1 MIKKLFF
8 MLLLASSVLSASAQV
23 ERPKLVV
30 GLVVDQMCWDYLY
43 YYYNEYGNGGLKR
56 LLNEGFS
63 CENTHLNYTPTVTAV
78 GHSTIFTGAFPSV
91 SGIAGNNFAIND
103 KEVYCCT
110 DNGVKSVGSNNSAGQ
125 MSPHNMLVTTIG
137 DELRIATNYQSK
149 VIGVSLKDRASILPA
164 GQSANAAYWWD
175 TKAGHFV
182 TSTYYMNELPQ
193 WVTDFNKANHTKPG
207 FNIKTSNLGVT
218 VTFKMAEAALKNEQ
232 LGKHDGTDMLTVSIS
247 STDAIGHTY
256 STRGKENHDVYMQL
270 DKDLT
275 TFLNTLDSEVGKG
288 NYLLFLTADHGAAH
302 NYNQMKSH
310 KIPAGAWDYDKTT
323 TELNTYLKGKFG
335 MSQNPVMFEDNYQFF
350 FNDSLIAAC
359 GKKKQDLIDA
369 SLQWLRNDP
378 QFVYAVD
385 NEKVATATM
394 PDIFKKRIINGYFP
408 HRSGEIS
415 VVTRPQFFGAQ
426 DSPTYKG
433 TQHGQPYPY
442 DTHIPLVFMG
452 WHVAHGQSNIH
463 YDMTDIAPTVCA
475 MLHIQMPDGCVGT
488 AIPEIAK

>member
-1 MIKKLFF
+1 M
-8 MLLLASSVLSASAQV
+8 
-23 ERPKLVV
+23 
-30 GLVVDQMCWDYLY
+30 
-43 YYYNEYGNGGLKR
+43 
-56 LLNEGFS
+56 
-63 CENTHLNYTPTVTAV
+63 
-78 GHSTIFTGAFPSV
+78 
-91 SGIAGNNFAIND
+91 
-103 KEVYCCT
+103 
-110 DNGVKSVGSNNSAGQ
+110 
-125 MSPHNMLVTTIG
+125 
-137 DELRIATNYQSK
+137 
-149 VIGVSLKDRASILPA
+149 
-164 GQSANAAYWWD
+164 
-175 TKAGHFV
+175 
-182 TSTYYMNELPQ
+182 
-193 WVTDFNKANHTKPG
+193 
-207 FNIKTSNLGVT
+207 
-218 VTFKMAEAALKNEQ
+218 
-232 LGKHDGTDMLTVSIS
+232 
-247 STDAIGHTY
+247 
-256 STRGKENHDVYMQL
+256 YMQL

-323 TELNTYLKGKFG
+323 AELNTYLKGKFG